1 MLTDFYI
8 LDAIE
13 RQGEEY
19 TCVIRLN
26 PEHDVYKGHF
36 PDMPVI
42 PGVCMLR
49 IVKECVSA
57 VLGVPVRYQTI
68 NSCKFLSVVNPF
80 EHKTLIFTF
89 SLKDLKELQA
99 IAGTDEA
106 TVLKLKA
113 TIVAGL

>member
-8 LDAIE
+8 VEAVAG
-13 RQGEEY
+13 QGREY

-36 PDMPVI
+36 PGMPVV

-49 IVKECVSA
+49 IMKECVSMA
-57 VLGVPVRYQTI
+57 LNTPVRFQSI
-68 NSCKFLSVVNPF
+68 NSCKFLSVVNPL
-80 EHKTLIFTF
+80 EHDTLTFAF
-89 SLKDLKELQA
+89 SLDKIDKLQA
-99 IAGTDEA
+99 IVSAGET

-113 TIVAGL
+113 TIVAE